1 MGYSFIQYKEDGKY
15 NAILTVSATEALN
28 NTNMYCEFQEGG
40 NCDVTNHSLTATLQV

>member
-1 MGYSFIQYKEDGKY
+1 MGYSFTQYKEDGKY

-40 NCDVTNHSLTATLQV
+40 NSDITNHSLTATLLV